1 VENALVSHPAVS
13 ESAVIGKPDEIK
25 GEHIKAF
32 IVLKPENLP
41 NDGLIKEIKNY
52 VKREIASMAVPDE
65 IEFVPSLPKT
75 RSGKIMRRL
84 LKARELGQDE
94 GDLSVLDK

>member
-1 VENALVSHPAVS
+1 LVSHPAVS

-25 GEHIKAF
+25 GERIKAF
-32 IVLKPENLP
+32 VVLKPENIASDDLVK
-41 NDGLIKEIKNY
+41 DIKRHIK
-52 VKREIASMAVPDE
+52 KEIASMAVPDE

-75 RSGKIMRRL
+75 RSGKIMRRV
-84 LKARELGQDE
+84 LKAKELGQDV